1 ACDALALTCIDSE
14 EQIAY
19 GHTIISLLEHYS
31 GYYQVPGVAN
41 FSKNKRMLKRRIL
54 MIKKFQKKS
63 YRWSAL
69 GAVAVIAVSSVSLLN
84 ARADIPK
91 NSEKQQIEVKDNMKE
106 LKTQPDIS
114 IQPIVEKMIGTKEQA
129 EAEFFVSEG
138 EYNTLLTEVGV
149 AQNL

>member
-1 ACDALALTCIDSE
+1 DQELACDALALTCINSE

-31 GYYQVPGVAN
+31 GYYQVPGMAN

-54 MIKKFQKKS
+54 MIKKFKKKS

-91 NSEKQQIEVKDNMKE
+91 NPEK
-106 LKTQPDIS
+106 
-114 IQPIVEKMIGTKEQA
+114 
-129 EAEFFVSEG
+129 
-138 EYNTLLTEVGV
+138 
-149 AQNL
+149 